1 MKKRTFISLMMCLA
15 MVVLAQESEAPYIE
29 VTGTPDMHVIPDE
42 IFISITKRERN
53 SGNHR
58 TVKEQEE
65 ALKTALK
72 GIGLNLDDLE
82 FSDADA
88 DYVAIHWFNKKTLSQ
103 SRYRLKASASI
114 LLVTYKISYSRLS
127 PSALVVSTSLI

>member
-1 MKKRTFISLMMCLA
+1 MMCLA

-42 IFISITKRERN
+42 IFISITIRERN

-114 LLVTYKISYSRLS
+114 LLVTYKISYSTLS

>member
-29 VTGTPDMHVIPDE
+29 VTGTADMHIIPDE
-42 IFISITKRERN
+42 IFISITIRERN

-72 GIGLNLDDLE
+72 DIGLNLDDLE

-88 DYVAIHWFNKKTLSQ
+88 DYVAIYWFNKKPLA
-103 SRYRLKASASI
+103 KAAIASKPK
-114 LLVTYKISYSRLS
+114 TPTWWGK
-127 PSALVVSTSLI
+127 SLNSSIN

>member
-1 MKKRTFISLMMCLA
+1 MMCLA
-15 MVVLAQESEAPYIE
+15 MVVLAQESAAPYTE
-29 VTGTPDMHVIPDE
+29 VTGTADMHIIPDE
-42 IFISITKRERN
+42 IFISITIRERN

-88 DYVAIHWFNKKTLSQ
+88 DYVAIHWFKHK
-103 SRYRLKASASI
+103 
-114 LLVTYKISYSRLS
+114 
-127 PSALVVSTSLI
+127 